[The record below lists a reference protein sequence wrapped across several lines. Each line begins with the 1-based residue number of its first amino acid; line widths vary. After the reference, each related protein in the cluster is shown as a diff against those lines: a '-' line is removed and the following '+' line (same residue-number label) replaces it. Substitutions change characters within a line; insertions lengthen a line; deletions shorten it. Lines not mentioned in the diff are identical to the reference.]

1 MDPGALLRYHQVQ
14 RDSLHDWGNLN
25 GVGGSFFETD
35 AFNRFGFFLNHP
47 TLTIG
52 SGDGES
58 TRVGSPYSSSGQR

>member
-1 MDPGALLRYHQVQ
+1 MDPGALLYYHQVQ

-25 GVGGSFFETD
+25 GVGGSFFESVG
-35 AFNRFGFFLNHP
+35 FNRFGFFLNHP

-52 SGDGES
+52 AGDGES